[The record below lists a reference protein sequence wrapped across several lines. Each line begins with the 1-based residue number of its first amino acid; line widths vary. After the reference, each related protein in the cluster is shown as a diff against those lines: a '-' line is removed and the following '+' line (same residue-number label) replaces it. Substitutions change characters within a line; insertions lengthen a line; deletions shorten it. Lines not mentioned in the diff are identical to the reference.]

1 LIRMTLLM
9 DGNFTEQINR
19 HRLPLKKNHNS
30 FAFSAP
36 FGHSAIKNPA
46 AVRKGPQTREPS
58 GAVRGNA
65 TYWKEGG

>member
-1 LIRMTLLM
+1 M

-19 HRLPLKKNHNS
+19 RRLPLKKNHNS

-46 AVRKGPQTREPS
+46 AVKKKNPNER
-58 GAVRGNA
+58 AVRSRERKN
-65 TYWKEGG
+65 EM